1 LLPGLDGTGK
11 LFDNFLRA
19 LGSGLETQVMTY
31 PLDQPLGYA
40 ELEALVRA
48 ALPKD
53 RPHVLLAESFSGP
66 IGIRIAADPPA
77 GLTGIILCV
86 TFAKNPYPLFGWAG
100 SLAAGFPF
108 KSLPRWV
115 RAPFTWGSLS
125 PDIAPEEAAPAT
137 AQVDEA
143 VLRHRISAVLAV
155 DETDALARI
164 KIPALVL
171 QASADFV
178 VPSSASEY
186 ILRILPE
193 AQHIEVNGPHLL
205 MQTCPAECAAAVTR
219 FVCGL

>member
-1 LLPGLDGTGK
+1 M
-11 LFDNFLRA
+11 LFDPFVRA
-19 LGSGLETQVMTY
+19 LGSSVETQVMTY

-53 RPHVLLAESFSGP
+53 RSYVLLAESFSGP

-86 TFAKNPYPLFGWAG
+86 TFAKNPYPLLGWAG
-100 SLAAGFPF
+100 PWAAGFPV

-115 RAPFTWGSLS
+115 RAPFMWGALS
-125 PDIAPEEAAPAT
+125 PDAAPEQAARAT
-137 AQVDEA
+137 AQVDES

-171 QASADFV
+171 RASADFV
-178 VPSSASEY
+178 VPGAASEY
-186 ILRILPE
+186 ILAKLPQ
-193 AQHIEVNGPHLL
+193 AQHVEVNGPHLL
-205 MQTCPAECAAAVTR
+205 MQTCPAECAAAVTQ
-219 FVCGL
+219 FVRGL